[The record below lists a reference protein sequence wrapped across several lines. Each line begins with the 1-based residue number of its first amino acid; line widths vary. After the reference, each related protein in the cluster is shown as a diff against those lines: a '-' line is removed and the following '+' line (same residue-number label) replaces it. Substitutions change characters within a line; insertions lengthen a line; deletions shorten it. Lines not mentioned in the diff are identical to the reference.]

1 MLGLSGVLVCWGAF
15 WVRVAV
21 VVTII
26 GEMMGEVR
34 MASGIG
40 AKRNC
45 VAWVLDWIEVVVAG
59 DAGDVSLA
67 SEVSVVGTMGAS
79 TSPSSS
85 SFSGGFISNLCTS
98 GSGSPRANCF
108 GPSFLFIRSWCH
120 WF

>member
-1 MLGLSGVLVCWGAF
+1 M
-15 WVRVAV
+15 RVAV

-40 AKRNC
+40 ARHNC
-45 VAWVLDWIEVVVAG
+45 LAWVLDWIEEVVAG
-59 DAGDVSLA
+59 DTGDVSLV
-67 SEVSVVGTMGAS
+67 SEVSVVGTIGAN

-85 SFSGGFISNLCTS
+85 SFSGGFMSKLCTP
-98 GSGSPRANCF
+98 GSGSPRANRF
-108 GPSFLFIRSWCH
+108 GLPLLFIRSWCH